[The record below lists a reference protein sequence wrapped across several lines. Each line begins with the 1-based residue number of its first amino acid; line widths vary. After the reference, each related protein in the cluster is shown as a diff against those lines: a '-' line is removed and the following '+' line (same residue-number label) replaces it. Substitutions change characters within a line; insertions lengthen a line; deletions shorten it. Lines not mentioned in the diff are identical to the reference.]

1 MRIAFVT
8 DTYEDGI
15 SGGAVTGV
23 RFVEALRRRHEVTV
37 LATGAPAPGKVC
49 LPGFQVPIRA
59 MRENR
64 ITFGWPSRDILEP
77 VFASVDL
84 VHVQFPFYLGF
95 AAAKLAVQMGVPL
108 VSAFHVQPENL
119 LYNIHLKSPRI
130 AGWLH
135 RWWIRNVFEPADA
148 VVVPSRFAGE
158 RLQQYGLTTPTY
170 VISNGAHVPPRPRA
184 VRVGTERR
192 QPPYVLL
199 CVGRLAPEKRQD
211 VIIDAVARCQHR
223 TQVRLVVAGAGHL
236 ETSLRKRAKRLG
248 LPVEFGYVS
257 NERLLQLYDE
267 ATLFIHAGEVELEGM
282 AVVDA
287 MAAGLPVLVADA
299 PDSAA
304 RAFASG
310 PEFHFRPGDA
320 TDLAAHIDRLLENPA
335 ALAQGSRRSLE
346 RAGQFDFQRST
357 RSLEHLYETV
367 LAQSQPDR
375 REHAPGSGRGAA

>member
-15 SGGAVTGV
+15 SGGAVTAV

-37 LATGAPAPGKVC
+37 IATGAPAPGKVR
-49 LPGFQVPIRA
+49 LPGFQAPIRA

-64 ITFGWPSRDILEP
+64 ITFGWPSRDLMAP
-77 VFASVDL
+77 VFAGVDL

-95 AAAKLAVQMGVPL
+95 AAAKLAVRMGVPL

-119 LYNIHLKSPRI
+119 LYNIHLRSPSV
-130 AGWLH
+130 AAWMH

-158 RLQQYGLTTPTY
+158 RLQQYGLTTPTW

-184 VRVGTERR
+184 ARFGSDRR
-192 QPPYVLL
+192 TPPYLLL

-211 VIIDAVARCQHR
+211 VIIDAVARCRHR
-223 TQVRLVVAGAGHL
+223 DQVRLVVAGAGHL
-236 ETSLRKRAKRLG
+236 ETSLRQRAARLG

-257 NERLLQLYDE
+257 EERLLQFYDE
-267 ATLFIHAGEVELEGM
+267 ATLFVHAGEVELEGM

-310 PEFHFRPGDA
+310 PDFHFRPGDVD
-320 TDLAAHIDRLLENPA
+320 DLAAHIDHLLDNPT
-335 ALAQGSRRSLE
+335 ALAMGARRSLE
-346 RAGQFDFQRST
+346 RAGQHDFQRSA
-357 RSLEHLYETV
+357 RSLEHLYEMV
-367 LAQSQPDR
+367 LAKAVPQ
-375 REHAPGSGRGAA
+375 RERTPGSGRGAA

>member
-1 MRIAFVT
+1 
-8 DTYEDGI
+8 
-15 SGGAVTGV
+15 
-23 RFVEALRRRHEVTV
+23 VEALRRRHEVTV

-49 LPGFQVPIRA
+49 LPGFQIPIRA

-64 ITFGWPSRDILEP
+64 ITFGWPSRHLLEP

-119 LYNIHLKSPRI
+119 LYNIHLQSPRI
-130 AGWLH
+130 AGWMH
-135 RWWIRNVFEPADA
+135 RWWIRNVFEPANA

-192 QPPYVLL
+192 QLPYVLL

-236 ETSLRKRAKRLG
+236 EPSLRKRAKRLG

-257 NERLLQLYDE
+257 NERLLQLYDGNR
-267 ATLFIHAGEVELEGM
+267 AHALRGRARGHGGGGCDGGGI
-282 AVVDA
+282 A
-287 MAAGLPVLVADA
+287 VLVADA

-335 ALAQGSRRSLE
+335 ALCPGRLRRSLE
-346 RAGQFDFQRST
+346 RSAQHDFQRST
-357 RSLEHLYETV
+357 RQPEHLYEAR
-367 LAQSQPDR
+367 LA
-375 REHAPGSGRGAA
+375 HAAGRSSRARARSTGSGAA